1 MLPVLGTCRV
11 EYNPGQRQCRKWVW
25 YRARKLLNE
34 SMTTGIF
41 MIEDRFDK
49 MRAGIEFRLEELFA
63 TYDEAPC
70 KLTEAIR
77 HGLLAP
83 GKRVRPLIT
92 LITAT
97 GLGADESLALD
108 PACAIEMVHT
118 SSLILDDLPM
128 MDDAL
133 LRRGRPTMHRVYG
146 EDTATL
152 AAIALLT
159 RAFGLLGSARGLKDA
174 QRLSLIA
181 MLTRAIA
188 DNGVIAGQ
196 VSDLKGEDTLQNS
209 EQLVQMYGQKTGALF
224 VAAAEAGAR
233 VAGCPEGDIEA
244 VRKFAR
250 NLGLAFQI
258 YDDLLDAAGTESAA
272 GKDVKQDV
280 DKATIASVLGP
291 ERAARLARRFVEMAI
306 GALDSME
313 SRADHLADFAR
324 TMFDRS
330 PEYAG
335 VALREGAGGA

>member
-1 MLPVLGTCRV
+1 MRA
-11 EYNPGQRQCRKWVW
+11 NGQ
-25 YRARKLLNE
+25 RARKLFVE
-34 SMTTGIF
+34 SMTTEITVLEER
-41 MIEDRFDK
+41 IDA
-49 MRAGIEFRLEELFA
+49 MRASIESRLGELFA
-63 TYDEAPC
+63 TRDEAPG
-70 KLTEAIR
+70 KLVEAIR

-92 LITAT
+92 LLTAA
-97 GLGADESLALD
+97 GLGADESLAVD

-128 MDDAL
+128 MDDAW

-159 RAFGLLGSARGLKDA
+159 QAFGLLGSAPGLSDA
-174 QRLSLIA
+174 QRLSLVA
-181 MLTRAIA
+181 MLSRAIV

-196 VSDLKGEDTLQNS
+196 VSDLEGEDTLQNS

-233 VAGCPEGDIEA
+233 VARCPEGDIEA
-244 VRKFAR
+244 VRGFGR

-258 YDDLLDAAGTESAA
+258 HDDLLDAAGTESIA
-272 GKDVKQDV
+272 GKDVKQDA

-291 ERAARLARRFVEMAI
+291 ERASRLARRFVEMAI
-306 GALDSME
+306 ASLDSME
-313 SRADHLADFAR
+313 SRADYLADFAR
-324 TMFDRS
+324 TMLDGS